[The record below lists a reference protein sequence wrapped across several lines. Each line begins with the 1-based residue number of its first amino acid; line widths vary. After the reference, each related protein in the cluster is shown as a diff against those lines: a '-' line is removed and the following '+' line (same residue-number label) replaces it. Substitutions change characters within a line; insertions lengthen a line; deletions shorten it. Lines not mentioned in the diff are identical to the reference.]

1 MTIKEVEEQLGLS
14 RATIRFYEREK
25 LLAPQRGGNT
35 YREYSEDDVA
45 VLKKIVVL
53 RKLGFSVAE
62 IKDFLE
68 ENVPLQEL
76 LEKNIHEL
84 QEKMN
89 ELNGAIKICKK
100 MQSRQEDID
109 SFDENLYWDE
119 IKEQEQKG
127 NKFLEIVN
135 DSIGYEKQI
144 FYKYFSL
151 LDVNGDMLYSDKE
164 VIWRVIKGF
173 FVAGVIGFL
182 FSGIFSGE
190 WKAAYFISGLSTPI
204 LALGF
209 MTLFGL
215 PWHLLKKKYPKLSAI
230 VKKVIY
236 GIVIGIPVVVSF
248 WILAFAMLNN
258 N

>member
-1 MTIKEVEEQLGLS
+1 MTIKEVEKELGLS
-14 RATIRFYEREK
+14 RVTIRFYEKEN
-25 LLAPQRGGNT
+25 LLTPQRSGNS
-35 YREYSEDDVA
+35 YREYDEEDVA
-45 VLKKIVVL
+45 VLMKIVIL
-53 RKLGFSVAE
+53 RKLGFS
-62 IKDFLE
+62 L
-68 ENVPLQEL
+68 
-76 LEKNIHEL
+76 
-84 QEKMN
+84 
-89 ELNGAIKICKK
+89 
-100 MQSRQEDID
+100 S
-109 SFDENLYWDE
+109 E
-119 IKEQEQKG
+119 IKEQEERG

-215 PWHLLKKKYPKLSAI
+215 PWHFLKKKYPNLSAI
-230 VKKVIY
+230 AKKIIY
-236 GIVIGIPVVVSF
+236 IIVIGIPVVVSF
-248 WILAFAMLNN
+248 VILAFAAFNH
-258 N
+258 